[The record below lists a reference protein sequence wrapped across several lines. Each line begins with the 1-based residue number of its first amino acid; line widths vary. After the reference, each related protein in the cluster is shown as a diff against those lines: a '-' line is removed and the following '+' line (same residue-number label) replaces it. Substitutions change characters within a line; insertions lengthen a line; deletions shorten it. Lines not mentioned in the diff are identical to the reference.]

1 MLTVNQQACPPFFQ
15 QLFGGPSHSF
25 LSQVQQ
31 QFNEIYQ
38 DASFSA
44 PPQSISSKQQ
54 FDSIPPYQQ
63 SHVQQTVSTPP
74 GDMQQLV
81 PPQPQIVQPSLSQQ
95 NDSPTQANIHQFVT
109 PEREKVQLSTPQ
121 PPKKKG
127 ALQPQEVIQNQKIE
141 LRNKLVSLYIFSYLF
156 LYLTVLRLTKL
167 KILK

>member
-1 MLTVNQQACPPFFQ
+1 M
-15 QLFGGPSHSF
+15 
-25 LSQVQQ
+25 
-31 QFNEIYQ
+31 
-38 DASFSA
+38 
-44 PPQSISSKQQ
+44 
-54 FDSIPPYQQ
+54 
-63 SHVQQTVSTPP
+63 
-74 GDMQQLV
+74 

-109 PEREKVQLSTPQ
+109 PKRVKVQLSTPQ

-127 ALQPQEVIQNQKIE
+127 ALQPQEIIQNQKIE